1 MVSKESYKEY
11 KNEALFFAEEKKDDD
26 LDLANNSSSSAS
38 FDVNNSSS
46 ASFDV
51 NLIEQENIGSYED
64 DVEDDEKNRVVKFA
78 DVEAEKHDAQ
88 RDQERSR
95 QELLSK
101 IARLTDTL
109 KEAQEQIQF
118 ERDKRKKKEKS
129 LLKLAKELKKRNL
142 VKDQEEDRCA
152 ELEVK
157 RKYLEHH
164 WRLAKKELDQE
175 KALHTKLHEEIEKQ
189 HEHSVKEEKNKY
201 EQSVTEN
208 DNRLADLKKAHMEQC
223 EQLGREVWRANI
235 EADRLH
241 EELTARGLNVPR
253 RLQDGEEYLVVK
265 EKSNVR
271 TFILFLTI
279 VSSII
284 YAYFGND
291 ARELFTQSG
300 FCTPLLPGTTLDDN
314 SYGIF
319 QAPWWAPVSFKE
331 HAFTAFCTE
340 GGFDLALANKF
351 SPPSSIE
358 WARDGKNNR
367 IVVYSKDRVV
377 LKRSTAKTQIT
388 TSKIQF
394 WKRNGQSEELSFD
407 WLSMN

>member
-152 ELEVK
+152 EV
-157 RKYLEHH
+157 
-164 WRLAKKELDQE
+164 
-175 KALHTKLHEEIEKQ
+175 
-189 HEHSVKEEKNKY
+189 
-201 EQSVTEN
+201 
-208 DNRLADLKKAHMEQC
+208 C
-223 EQLGREVWRANI
+223 
-235 EADRLH
+235 
-241 EELTARGLNVPR
+241 
-253 RLQDGEEYLVVK
+253 
-265 EKSNVR
+265 
-271 TFILFLTI
+271 
-279 VSSII
+279 
-284 YAYFGND
+284 
-291 ARELFTQSG
+291 
-300 FCTPLLPGTTLDDN
+300 
-314 SYGIF
+314 
-319 QAPWWAPVSFKE
+319 
-331 HAFTAFCTE
+331 
-340 GGFDLALANKF
+340 
-351 SPPSSIE
+351 
-358 WARDGKNNR
+358 
-367 IVVYSKDRVV
+367 
-377 LKRSTAKTQIT
+377 
-388 TSKIQF
+388 
-394 WKRNGQSEELSFD
+394 
-407 WLSMN
+407 